1 MFLQAEFDF
10 RNSITAQRQKVH
22 QLQGLLAVL
31 LAGFVFFL
39 VDDAIFCVWLESIL
53 LLVYLRS
60 KQRISMATPID
71 SLVVKGNSAAAMI
84 DGVHCPLAS
93 CELDY
98 YGSKIT
104 LIKLTTIG
112 GQVHRCFVFPD
123 VLGADKY
130 RELLALLK
138 AGSLES
144 APSTI

>member
-1 MFLQAEFDF
+1 MPLQAEFDF
-10 RNSITAQRQKVH
+10 RNSITRQRQKVH
-22 QLQGLLAVL
+22 QLQGLLAAL

-39 VDDAIFCVWLESIL
+39 VDDAIFCVYLELIL

-60 KQRISMATPID
+60 KQRISMAAPVE
-71 SLVVKGNSAAAMI
+71 SLVVKSNSAAAMI
-84 DGVHCPLAS
+84 DGVHCRLTS

-98 YGSKIT
+98 YATRIA
-104 LIKLTTIG
+104 LIKLTTIE

-130 RELLALLK
+130 RELLALLQ
-138 AGSLES
+138 AGLLES

>member
-1 MFLQAEFDF
+1 MPLQAEFDF
-10 RNSITAQRQKVH
+10 RNSIVAQRQKVH

-39 VDDAIFCVWLESIL
+39 VDDAIFCIWLELII

-60 KQRISMATPID
+60 KQRISMARPIEH
-71 SLVVKGNSAAAMI
+71 LVVKSNSAGAMI
-84 DGVHCPLAS
+84 DGVHCPLTS

-98 YGSKIT
+98 CGSRVA
-104 LIKLTTIG
+104 LIKLTTIE
-112 GQVHRCFVFPD
+112 GQVHRYFIFPD
-123 VLGADKY
+123 VLGTDKY

-138 AGSLES
+138 AGPLES

>member
-1 MFLQAEFDF
+1 MPLQAEFDF
-10 RNSITAQRQKVH
+10 RNSIVAQRQKAH
-22 QLQGLLAVL
+22 QLQSLLAAL

-39 VDDAIFCVWLESIL
+39 VDDAIFCVWLELIL

-60 KQRISMATPID
+60 KQRISMATPIEH
-71 SLVVKGNSAAAMI
+71 LVVKSNSAAAMI
-84 DGVHCPLAS
+84 DCVYYPLAS

-98 YGSKIT
+98 YSSRIA
-104 LIKLTTIG
+104 LIKMTTIE

-138 AGSLES
+138 AGPLEL

>member
-1 MFLQAEFDF
+1 MPLQAEFDF
-10 RNSITAQRQKVH
+10 RNSIAAQRQKAH

-39 VDDAIFCVWLESIL
+39 VDDAVFCVWLELIL

-60 KQRISMATPID
+60 KQRISMTTSIE
-71 SLVVKGNSAAAMI
+71 SLVVKSNSAAAKI
-84 DGVHCPLAS
+84 DGVHYPLAT
-93 CELDY
+93 CGLDY
-98 YGSKIT
+98 YSSRIT
-104 LIKLTTIG
+104 LIKLTTIE

-138 AGSLES
+138 AGPLES